1 MNAFAARCGWIALAW
16 ASLWAIGAT
25 ACEGTEPAFD
35 NAYWDN
41 HRDGIYVDAASGEP
55 LFSSRDKFDS
65 GTGWPSFT
73 QPIEPDRVVTSS
85 DWSFGTLRTEVR
97 SRGADEHLGHL
108 YDDGPGPSRLRYSIN
123 SGALRFI
130 AAEDLASHGYREYR
144 ALFAPVV
151 PVTVTDGTVTD
162 GTVTDTTRPH

>member
-1 MNAFAARCGWIALAW
+1 MNAFAAPCGLKRLTWAGLLAV
-16 ASLWAIGAT
+16 AVA
-25 ACEGTEPAFD
+25 ACNDTEPAFD

-41 HRDGIYVDAASGEP
+41 YRDGIYVDAVSGEP

-73 QPIEPDRVVTSS
+73 RPIEPDRVVTSS

-97 SRGADEHLGHL
+97 SRGADAHLGHL
-108 YDDGPGPSRLRYSIN
+108 YDDGPPPTRLRYSIN

-130 AAEDLASHGYREYR
+130 AADELASHGYREYR

-151 PVTVTDGTVTD
+151 PVTVTDSTVAD
-162 GTVTDTTRPH
+162 DKRPR